1 MAQTDRPMQYGG
13 GSEEKS
19 VPQTESLFLHHAFRG
34 RAESSTLLTG
44 SHGAG
49 SQSGWL
55 WFLSSM
61 RSLGSG
67 PEGKII
73 YEDGESKIPAKTSK

>member
-1 MAQTDRPMQYGG
+1 MGLSVQGDTDKDYLLKTRNLLEESLMAQTDRPMQYGG

-55 WFLSSM
+55 
-61 RSLGSG
+61 
-67 PEGKII
+67 
-73 YEDGESKIPAKTSK
+73 

>member
-1 MAQTDRPMQYGG
+1 MGLSVQGDTNKDYLLKTRNVLEESLMAQTDRPMQYGG
-13 GSEEKS
+13 SSEEKS

-55 WFLSSM
+55 
-61 RSLGSG
+61 
-67 PEGKII
+67 
-73 YEDGESKIPAKTSK
+73 